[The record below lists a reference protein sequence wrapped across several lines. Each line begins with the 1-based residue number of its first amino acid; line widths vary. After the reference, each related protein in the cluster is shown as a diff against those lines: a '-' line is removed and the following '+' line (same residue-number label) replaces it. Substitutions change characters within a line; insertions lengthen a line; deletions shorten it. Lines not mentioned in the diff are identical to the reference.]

1 MAALFSPIDL
11 APVDWYRDGYRLTTD
26 RTLIDIDAV
35 LAFLVYD
42 SYWAR
47 SMTRAKLERALAGS
61 LPMALIAPDGSLAG
75 FARIVTDCA
84 VFAYL
89 RDVFVLPAH
98 RGRGLAAWIAT
109 AVRTHPELAEIDT
122 WMLATAD
129 AQTVYAR
136 AGYRP
141 DPHPERYMRVPRE
154 G

>member
-1 MAALFSPIDL
+1 MATPFAPIDL
-11 APVDWYRDGYRLTTD
+11 APVDWHRDGYRLTTD
-26 RTLIDIDAV
+26 RALIDVDAV
-35 LAFLVYD
+35 LAFLVRD

-61 LPMALIAPDGSLAG
+61 LPMALIAPDGSFAG
-75 FARIVTDCA
+75 FARLVTDYA

-109 AVRTHPELAEIDT
+109 VVRGHPDLAEVET

-129 AQTVYAR
+129 AQAVYAR

-154 G
+154 D